1 MRSIPRS
8 PVIANV
14 AVALLALAIWLGGSL
29 SSVAEA
35 APAGTPFG
43 SFEAAVGVAGGI
55 SVKGWTIDP
64 STADPIYVWVT
75 VDGVGRH
82 AYADKTRADVGAGLP
97 LYGPRH
103 GFSTVLGASP
113 GNHDV
118 CVTASNV
125 GEGSHQPLGCRSV
138 TVRTGSPFGNYER
151 AVGGAGVV
159 TVSGWTIDPDANGP
173 IYVWITVDGVG
184 RHSYAGTNR
193 DDVGAVFPGYGSGH
207 GFWSTISVSPG
218 THQVCVTASN
228 VGAGS
233 HRPLGCRA
241 VTASPASQD
250 LRATSTLA
258 AAWASDR
265 CETGAMVNRRVLSH
279 STPVNAR
286 AVDAY
291 AALDRVLRATGYTAG
306 WTWAYSCRV
315 IAGTDQYSL
324 HAYGLAVDV
333 DPTENPHQSPT
344 SWPVRFSSASTREG
358 RAADV
363 AAGQADTVFTPAQ
376 AGAVESI
383 RTVDGLQVWAWGGRW
398 RTLLDTMH
406 FQINVTPEELARGL
420 DPSTTG

>member
-1 MRSIPRS
+1 
-8 PVIANV
+8 V
-14 AVALLALAIWLGGSL
+14 
-29 SSVAEA
+29 A

-43 SFEAAVGVAGGI
+43 NFESAVGVGGGI
-55 SVKGWTIDP
+55 GIRGWTIDP

-82 AYADKTRADVGAGLP
+82 VYADQVRVDVGAGLP

-103 GFSTVLGASP
+103 GFSTVLPASP
-113 GNHDV
+113 GEHRV

-125 GEGSHQPLGCRSV
+125 GSGEHQSLGCRSV
-138 TVRTGSPFGNYER
+138 TVRTGSPFGNYES
-151 AVGGAGVV
+151 ALGGPGLV
-159 TVSGWTIDPDANGP
+159 TVKGWAIDPDRTGP

-184 RHSYAGTNR
+184 RHAYAGTYR
-193 DDVGAVFPGYGSGH
+193 GDVGAVYPGYGPGH
-207 GFWSTISVSPG
+207 GFLSTISVSPG
-218 THQVCVTASN
+218 THRVCVTASN

-233 HRPLGCRA
+233 HTPLGCRS
-241 VTASPASQD
+241 VTASTTTQD
-250 LRATSTLA
+250 SRATSTLQ
-258 AAWASDR
+258 AAWAPDLCSA
-265 CETGAMVNRRVLSH
+265 GSMVNQRVLSH
-279 STPVNAR
+279 TTPVNPR
-286 AVDAY
+286 TVEAY
-291 AALDRVLRATGYTAG
+291 AALDRVLRATGYAAR
-306 WTWAYSCRV
+306 WTSAYSCRV

-363 AAGQADTVFTPAQ
+363 AAGRADTIFTPAQ
-376 AGAVESI
+376 VGAVESI
-383 RTVDGLQVWAWGGRW
+383 RTVDGRQVWAWGGRW

-406 FQINVTPEELARGL
+406 FQINLTPEELARGL